1 MGEMV
6 SGLMAVIAFVLALS
20 LFIWLC
26 FILPAR
32 MARKRGRNVAGWIVL
47 FWILSPFWGII
58 LLLILGD
65 SSEKIRNDILNE
77 LKNK

>member
-1 MGEMV
+1 MEEIV
-6 SGLMAVIAFVLALS
+6 SGLMTIIFFALGLS
-20 LFIWLC
+20 LFIWLYI
-26 FILPAR
+26 FLPAR